1 MLRPSGIVALSALVL
16 VVPLLVASDGQA
28 GSALVAPT
36 KTTGITLTATIVIDV
51 TQTVSTD
58 QSGNKTYFSDADTG
72 LTSIRVQKASTV
84 TAAIFSSSYIA
95 GANWTDKC
103 GKGGTLPNTDSDVLT
118 TAAIRFTGLID
129 TLVGDEEVLKALFLP
144 FGTPHR
150 AAIVA
155 QDYVTCT
162 STQATSTQ
170 PSRHFLSF
178 DAVIQFCV
186 PPSVT
191 GKFCPQ

>member
-16 VVPLLVASDGQA
+16 AVPLLIASDGQA
-28 GSALVAPT
+28 GSALVPPT
-36 KTTGITLTATIVIDV
+36 KTTGITLNATIVIDV

-58 QSGNKTYFSDADTG
+58 PSGNKTYFGDADTG
-72 LTSIRVQKASTV
+72 LTSIRVQKASTL
-84 TAAIFSSSYIA
+84 TAAIFSSGYIA

-103 GKGGTLPNTDSDVLT
+103 GKGGNLPNTDLDVLT

-129 TLVGDEEVLKALFLP
+129 TLVGNEDVLNALFSP
-144 FGTPHR
+144 FGIPHR

-162 STQATSTQ
+162 STQATTTQ
-170 PSRHFLSF
+170 PARHVLSF
-178 DAVIQFCV
+178 DAVIQFCI
-186 PPSVT
+186 PPSVS
-191 GKFCPQ
+191 GKICPQ